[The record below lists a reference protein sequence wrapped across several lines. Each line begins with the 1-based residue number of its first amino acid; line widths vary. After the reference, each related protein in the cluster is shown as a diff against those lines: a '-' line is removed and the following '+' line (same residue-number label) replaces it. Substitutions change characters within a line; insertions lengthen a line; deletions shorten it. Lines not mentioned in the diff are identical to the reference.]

1 LLSLFKATK
10 IALNM
15 IRKGQKLYS
24 ILHKRCPRCHEGKF
38 FKYKVSFKLFKINE
52 LYKTCSK
59 CGQKYYLEPS
69 FYYGAMYVS
78 YGLTVALAV
87 AVFVISYLIGLSPL
101 YILIAITAS
110 LLLGSPFV
118 LQLSRIIWINLFVSY
133 DKNALK
139 KND

>member
-1 LLSLFKATK
+1 
-10 IALNM
+10 M
-15 IRKGQKLYS
+15 
-24 ILHKRCPRCHEGKF
+24 
-38 FKYKVSFKLFKINE
+38 
-52 LYKTCSK
+52 
-59 CGQKYYLEPS
+59 
-69 FYYGAMYVS
+69 S